1 MGAEV
6 EGPQH
11 IDINFAIKPKA
22 LETDGL
28 DFFAVLVEGADLHKK
43 DRLSNSDRDSRQVVQ
58 DE

>member
-28 DFFAVLVEGADLHKK
+28 DFLAVLVEGADLHKK
-43 DRLSNSDRDSRQVVQ
+43 DRLSLVATKSDRTSR
-58 DE
+58 